1 MTEPISTPSW
11 SLPFRSEERSLV
23 DRLQAE
29 DHAQREAGL
38 SVAER
43 TRNVTP
49 ETGAFLWQAVVAH
62 RPRSI
67 LEIGSSNGLSTLILA
82 SAAARI
88 GATVLGTE
96 LIPER
101 VEQNNRQLAEAGLA
115 EVAVVINEDH
125 RTSKRVHAQAWDFVF
140 LDAEKDDYLPHLQ
153 AILPHLAPGAV
164 ILTDNVISHDC
175 RVFQEFVRSSPQFS
189 TFTISLDRGLEYT
202 VYLGGDDDD
211 A

>member
-1 MTEPISTPSW
+1 MTDTW
-11 SLPFRSEERSLV
+11 SIPFRSQEKAV
-23 DRLQAE
+23 IDRLQAE

-38 SVAER
+38 PVEAR

-62 RPRSI
+62 HPHAI
-67 LEIGSSNGLSTLILA
+67 LEIGSSNGLSTMILA
-82 SAAARI
+82 SAAARV

-101 VEQNNRQLAEAGLA
+101 VEQNNRQLEEAGLSA
-115 EVAVVINEDH
+115 VAHVIGADH
-125 RTSKRVHAQAWDFVF
+125 RTSDEVHARTWNFVF

-153 AILPHLAPGAV
+153 AIVPYLAPGTV

-175 RVFQEFVRSSPQFS
+175 HVYQEFVRASPDFS
-189 TFTISLDRGLEYT
+189 TFTIPLDRGLEYS
-202 VYLGGDDDD
+202 VYFGERDRD

>member
-1 MTEPISTPSW
+1 MTDRW
-11 SLPFRSEERSLV
+11 SIPFRPEEKSII

-62 RPRSI
+62 HPRSI
-67 LEIGSSNGLSTLILA
+67 LEIGSSNGLSTMILA

-96 LIPER
+96 LLPER

-115 EVAVVINEDH
+115 DVAQVLNEDH
-125 RTSKRVHAQAWDFVF
+125 RQSDTVHARTWDFVF

-153 AILPHLAPGAV
+153 AILPWLAQGAV

-175 RVFQEFVRSSPQFS
+175 RVFQEFVRTSPRFS
-189 TFTISLDRGLEYT
+189 TFTIPLDRGLEYS
-202 VYLGGDDDD
+202 VYLGAPDTD

>member
-1 MTEPISTPSW
+1 MTEPAITW
-11 SLPFRSEERSLV
+11 SIPFRPAEKAII

-38 SVAER
+38 PGEAR

-62 RPRSI
+62 HPAAI
-67 LEIGSSNGLSTLILA
+67 LEIGSSNGLSTMILA
-82 SAAARI
+82 SAASRI

-101 VEQNNRQLAEAGLA
+101 VVQNNRQLAEAGLA
-115 EVAVVINEDH
+115 EVAEVINEDH
-125 RTSKRVHAQAWDFVF
+125 RTSHRVHARTWDVIF

-153 AILPHLAPGAV
+153 AIVPYLAPGAV

-175 RVFQEFVRSSPQFS
+175 RAFQAFVRTSPQFS
-189 TFTISLDRGLEYT
+189 TFTIPLDRGLEYS
-202 VYLGGDDDD
+202 VYLGADD

>member
-1 MTEPISTPSW
+1 MTTERW
-11 SLPFRSEERSLV
+11 SIPLRPQEQAII

-29 DHAQREAGL
+29 DHEQREAGL
-38 SVAER
+38 PVSER

-62 RPRSI
+62 RPRAI
-67 LEIGSSNGLSTLILA
+67 LEIGSSNGLSTMILA

-96 LIPER
+96 LVPQR

-115 EVAVVINEDH
+115 DSARVIAEDH
-125 RTSKRVHAQAWDFVF
+125 RTSATVHAQEWDFVF

-153 AILPHLAPGAV
+153 AILPYLAPGTV

-175 RVFQEFVRSSPQFS
+175 RVFQEFVRASPLFT
-189 TFTISLDRGLEYT
+189 TFTIPLDRGMEYS
-202 VYLGGDDDD
+202 VYLGDGSRD

>member
-1 MTEPISTPSW
+1 MTERW
-11 SLPFRSEERSLV
+11 SIPFRPEEKAII

-38 SVAER
+38 TVAER

-49 ETGAFLWQAVVAH
+49 ETGAFLWQAIVAH
-62 RPRSI
+62 RPQSI
-67 LEIGSSNGLSTLILA
+67 LEIGSSNGLSTMILA

-96 LIPER
+96 LVPER
-101 VEQNNRQLAEAGLA
+101 VAQNNRQLAEAGLDA
-115 EVAVVINEDH
+115 IAQVLNEDH
-125 RTSKRVHAQAWDFVF
+125 RTSGTVHARTWDFVF

-153 AILPHLAPGAV
+153 GIMPWLAPGAV

-175 RVFQEFVRSSPQFS
+175 REFQEFVRSSPEFS
-189 TFTISLDRGLEYT
+189 TFTIPLDRGLEYS
-202 VYLGGDDDD
+202 VYVGETDTDD
-211 A
+211 